1 MVLQNAATGTSI
13 LAELGHIGAAACEM
27 GQRLFAAMT
36 RRVPD
41 VINPYRPELH
51 YMRGPGPRWRE
62 KHGIAA
68 RNRQIA
74 TFRSD

>member
-1 MVLQNAATGTSI
+1 MVPQNAATDTSI
-13 LAELGHIGAAACEM
+13 LAELGLIGAAACEM
-27 GQRLFAAMT
+27 GQRLFVAMT
-36 RRVPD
+36 RRVRD